1 MRKLKLVLL
10 GIVSIFCLNSC
21 ITTALST
28 LAGLAIAVCG
38 ENGCNDFGKKGGKKD
53 YGGIYVLFKEDDL
66 KTKKYLKSLLSR
78 SKEKL
83 EIDKGIFVNVPQGFI
98 LKKDGKDKYFYDKI
112 NDVGFSIV
120 YGNNEKIKRIYE
132 NEDLTY
138 KTKLISEI
146 TGARIYK
153 VEDKVE
159 SQNIDSFLIK
169 KVLNGKY
176 IYISL
181 YVSRNDKNISEF
193 MEFYKDFM
201 ENL

>member
-1 MRKLKLVLL
+1 MKKLKLMLLVVL
-10 GIVSIFCLNSC
+10 SIFCLNSC
-21 ITTALST
+21 VTTALIATAIT
-28 LAGLAIAVCG
+28 LCG
-38 ENGCNDFGKKGGKKD
+38 ENGCNDFGRKGGKKD
-53 YGGIYVLFKEDDL
+53 YGGIYVLFKEDNL

-120 YGNNEKIKRIYE
+120 YGNNENIKRIYE

-138 KTKLISEI
+138 KTKLISEN

-176 IYISL
+176 IYIYL
-181 YVSRNDKNISEF
+181 YVRRNDKNIPEF

>member
-1 MRKLKLVLL
+1 M
-10 GIVSIFCLNSC
+10 
-21 ITTALST
+21 
-28 LAGLAIAVCG
+28 
-38 ENGCNDFGKKGGKKD
+38 
-53 YGGIYVLFKEDDL
+53 
-66 KTKKYLKSLLSR
+66 
-78 SKEKL
+78 
-83 EIDKGIFVNVPQGFI
+83 
-98 LKKDGKDKYFYDKI
+98 KKDGKDKYFYDKI

-138 KTKLISEI
+138 KTKLISEN

-159 SQNIDSFLIK
+159 LQNIDSFLIK

-176 IYISL
+176 IYIYL
-181 YVSRNDKNISEF
+181 YVSRNDKNIPEF